1 MSDSNS
7 DPIKKPP
14 KFSEQLCYETY
25 KTKTKAWQLVTTVK
39 KESQG
44 LVLALSLPNNE
55 ANSIGERIFQELN
68 IDDLQGDTGADKFW
82 EYMDGQFKKDDMVQ
96 MCDIIKAFTMCK

>member
-1 MSDSNS
+1 MSESNS

-39 KESQG
+39 KRVTG
-44 LVLALSLPNNE
+44 LSAS
-55 ANSIGERIFQELN
+55 S
-68 IDDLQGDTGADKFW
+68 
-82 EYMDGQFKKDDMVQ
+82 
-96 MCDIIKAFTMCK
+96 